1 VWDLQDPGSQ
11 PDQPLDPEADPR
23 QEVVPDAD
31 AIAAELRDEIAAIH
45 RDSYGKGA
53 AEVKAY
59 LLDNVIIVILE
70 DLELLPNEEFMIE
83 QGQAGAVAELR
94 RQFQRAIE
102 PTFRAAAERAT
113 GRRVIGFVS
122 HAHLEE
128 PRFSVEVFRLEPK
141 S

>member
-11 PDQPLDPEADPR
+11 PDQPLDPEPDPR
-23 QEVVPDAD
+23 QEAPDAE

-53 AEVKAY
+53 VEVKAH

-70 DLELLPNEEFMIE
+70 GLELLPNEEFMIE
-83 QGQAGAVAELR
+83 QGQADAVGELR
-94 RQFQRAIE
+94 RQFQLAIE

-113 GRRVIGFVS
+113 GRRVVGFVS
-122 HAHLEE
+122 HTHLEE
-128 PRFSVEVFRLEPK
+128 PRFAVEVFRLGPE